1 MALSRLR
8 KQCRIITVTSTQPL
22 LGGVAE
28 ISDEFG
34 VPRTTVSMWDARR
47 GTNGFPEPVER
58 LRMGHE
64 SELGKLLDRLPRA
77 SISEE
82 APVAVS

>member
-1 MALSRLR
+1 MLEIRITEEMSRLR
-8 KQCRIITVTSTQPL
+8 AARARHDRCPSTENL
-22 LGGVAE
+22 LL
-28 ISDEFG
+28 
-34 VPRTTVSMWDARR
+34 
-47 GTNGFPEPVER
+47 VE
-58 LRMGHE
+58 GHE

>member
-1 MALSRLR
+1 MALFRLR

-58 LRMGHE
+58 LRMGPIYRMDQVRE
-64 SELGKLLDRLPRA
+64 WYLSRA
-77 SISEE
+77 SK
-82 APVAVS
+82 